1 VTDPVTESST
11 APAERAV
18 DPGASRPTTT
28 SLTIGEHTVGPDAPP
43 FIIAEMSGNHDGSLD
58 KALDIV
64 RMAADAGAHA
74 VKLQT
79 YTADTITIDVDTP
92 DFRLSSGHELWGS
105 RRLYDLYE
113 EAHTPWEWHE
123 PIFELARDLG
133 ILAFSS
139 PFDPTAVE
147 FLSDLDV
154 PAFKIASSEIV
165 DLPLIRH
172 AAAQGKPLIIS
183 TGMASVGEI
192 AAALEAAHSTGNDQV
207 MLLSCTVSYPADPA
221 ASNLRGIPVMREA
234 FGVPVGLSDHT
245 LGIGAAVASV
255 AFGSCLVEKHVT
267 MSREGGGVDSA
278 FSLEPDE
285 LAALRRETEV
295 AWQALGQP
303 RIGARAAE
311 REGLRFR
318 RSLFVVED
326 VRAGDPVTAANVRSI
341 RPAGGLAPDEF
352 GQLVGRTFQKDAAK
366 GTPMSWDLV

>member
-1 VTDPVTESST
+1 MTDSTT
-11 APAERAV
+11 APV
-18 DPGASRPTTT
+18 DPGASRPATA
-28 SLTIGEHTVGPDAPP
+28 SLTIGSHEVGPDAAP

-64 RMAADAGAHA
+64 RMAADSGAHA

-79 YTADTITIDVDTP
+79 YTADTITIDVDAP
-92 DFRLSSGHELWGS
+92 AFRLSSGHELWGS
-105 RRLYDLYE
+105 RRLYELYQ

-123 PIFELARDLG
+123 PIFELARELG

-147 FLSDLDV
+147 FLHDLDV
-154 PAFKIASSEIV
+154 PAYKIASSEIV

-172 AAAQGKPLIIS
+172 AASKGKPLIIS

-192 AAALEAAHSTGNDQV
+192 AAALTAAHSTGNDQV

-245 LGIGAAVASV
+245 AGIGAAVASI

-278 FSLEPDE
+278 FSLEPVE

-326 VRAGDPVTAANVRSI
+326 VRAGDPVTPANVRSI
-341 RPAGGLAPDEF
+341 RPAGGLAPDDFSRVE
-352 GQLVGRTFQKDAAK
+352 GRLFRKDTAK
-366 GTPMSWDLV
+366 GTPMDWDLV